1 MSVTIAMADRMA
13 SISKDRRIEWPQ
25 TKEEKVGSQFQLVTA
40 ATKINVGM
48 PCLVLELLPMKCS
61 YVIMT
66 LKP

>member
-1 MSVTIAMADRMA
+1 MCVSAFSGTCLTPKLAKEDF
-13 SISKDRRIEWPQ
+13 SKDRRIEWPQ

-61 YVIMT
+61 
-66 LKP
+66 